1 MFACIIMYIRTSAL
15 IRDMLWTVSN
25 MMEPDRDETLEVQEA
40 ISLKLAAERE
50 TEEEEV
56 MLAIA
61 VSTNVENGKF
71 IPLNV

>member
-1 MFACIIMYIRTSAL
+1 
-15 IRDMLWTVSN
+15 

-61 VSTNVENGKF
+61 VSTNVGHSSFNKC
-71 IPLNV
+71 